1 MIFFF
6 TIFYSHY
13 RKPNPQQVVMMQ
25 VPPHPQQLRMTA
37 QTVPTGRSVTGR
49 TPTTSSSLGTQLMVH
64 HRRKSEPRQRTK
76 LKMGRKNP

>member
-1 MIFFF
+1 MIFF
-6 TIFYSHY
+6 TIFFSHY

-49 TPTTSSSLGTQLMVH
+49 TPTTSSNLGTQLMVH
-64 HRRKSEPRQRTK
+64 HRRKSDPRQRIK

>member
-1 MIFFF
+1 MIFF
-6 TIFYSHY
+6 TIFFSHY

-49 TPTTSSSLGTQLMVH
+49 TPTT
-64 HRRKSEPRQRTK
+64 
-76 LKMGRKNP
+76 